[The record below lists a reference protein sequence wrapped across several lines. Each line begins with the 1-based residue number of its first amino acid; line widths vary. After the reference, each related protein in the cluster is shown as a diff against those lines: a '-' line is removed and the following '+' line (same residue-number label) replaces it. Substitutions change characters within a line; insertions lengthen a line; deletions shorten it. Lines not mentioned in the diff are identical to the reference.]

1 MPDGFSGIRS
11 NSSNFS
17 ASDIVPSMDRLFTPW
32 RYAYIT
38 AKDEHRPIKGVPEK
52 LSAWPGDLHCVFCNM
67 LAAVDYAIENGMDRA
82 EAEESVGLLE
92 RGETSFLVLNA
103 FPYSNGHLMAV
114 PYQHEASL
122 AALPI
127 ETASELMLLM
137 RRAERVLRKV
147 YQPDG
152 LNMGLNLGESAGA
165 GVAHHLHIHALPRW
179 SGDTNFMTVVAET
192 RVLPEMLSGTWTR
205 LRAALAADVP
215 E

>member
-1 MPDGFSGIRS
+1 
-11 NSSNFS
+11 
-17 ASDIVPSMDRLFTPW
+17 MDRLFTPW

-38 AKDEHRPIKGVPEK
+38 GKDAPHKKGVPEK
-52 LSAWPGDLHCVFCNM
+52 LAAWPGDLHCVFCNM
-67 LAAVDYAIENGMDRA
+67 LAAVDYAIANGMDPA

-92 RGETSFLVLNA
+92 RGKTGYLVLNG
-103 FPYSNGHLMAV
+103 FPYSNGHMMAV

-122 AALPI
+122 AALPL
-127 ETASELMLLM
+127 ETALELMLML
-137 RRAERVLRKV
+137 RRAERVLRRA

-152 LNMGLNLGESAGA
+152 LNIGLNLGESAGA

-192 RVLPEMLSGTWTR
+192 RILPELLAESWQR
-205 LRAALAADVP
+205 LREALAAEPPETAASQPDPPEAGVP